1 MADIEERQ
9 DFGTFGMG
17 LNTMRR
23 QFVLGVIFLLIGAVG
38 YLEVL
43 RWQAQKNLIEQIEAK
58 NREIVNCKV
67 EILEIERKHGQ
78 EIERILVEQA
88 RAAAKVV
95 SATKKRR

>member
-1 MADIEERQ
+1 MAESEEMQ
-9 DFGTFGMG
+9 DFGLFGMG
-17 LNTMRR
+17 RSEIRR
-23 QFVLGVIFLLIGAVG
+23 RFVLGVIFILMAVIG
-38 YLEVL
+38 YLETL
-43 RWQAQKNLIEQIEAK
+43 RWQSQKNLIDQIESK

-95 SATKKRR
+95 SVTKKRR

>member
-1 MADIEERQ
+1 MADIEETQ
-9 DFGTFGMG
+9 DFGLFGMG
-17 LNTMRR
+17 RIEIRR
-23 QFVLGVIFLLIGAVG
+23 RFVLGVIFILMAVIG
-38 YLEVL
+38 YLETL
-43 RWQAQKNLIEQIEAK
+43 RWQSQNKLIDQIEAK